1 MKTRIA
7 TQFIV
12 TVTADKHIPDLVDI
26 VAGRL
31 WSLDHVV
38 DVSARTV
45 IVDPPAELLD
55 VPRTLDGMPHTAAAQ
70 VTAMPPQPHSPF
82 GSNAFLVKKPEPTMT
97 GYLQTA
103 DKPHSNG
110 NGHAKDGHLVNMDAV
125 EAIAREGLNKKVA

>member
-82 GSNAFLVKKPEPTMT
+82 GSNAFLVSREVKP
-97 GYLQTA
+97 
-103 DKPHSNG
+103 PHSNG